1 MNLADSVRQYYIE
14 YFDQLTLDKQFHF
27 AGRLAAWEMN
37 EACLAHLTK
46 LQPEI
51 LPPEITAKALLEDLI
66 WHPPVAK
73 INAAQSRAVYFA
85 RYPELR
91 GLMLGMF
98 RVRHAHDIYGT
109 DLREELLEL
118 VPHSALRDLAEQ
130 LSADNDALRTLST
143 YAINY
148 LYLLDILFPNQYED
162 LLQAHS
168 FYALGN
174 TYDLTDPE
182 SIQLLIY
189 LYTHCIIGDSNFYAR
204 SIDQDRAIV
213 YRRMLK
219 RLESVIDQNFSLINL
234 DNKLEFL
241 VCCNIVGYIAP
252 ELAARI
258 QHECSLSVSNEGMFL
273 IDRHN
278 QFMQSNKKSFVDS
291 EHRNV
296 LFIMSSS
303 AYPHVL
309 QQELQ
314 NSGQPL

>member
-1 MNLADSVRQYYIE
+1 MHLADLVRQYYLE
-14 YFDQLTLDKQFHF
+14 HFDKLPLDKQFHF

-37 EACLAHLTK
+37 ENCLARLTK
-46 LQPEI
+46 LKPEI
-51 LPPEITAKALLEDLI
+51 LPPEITAEALLADLI
-66 WHPPVAK
+66 QHPPEAK

-91 GLMLGMF
+91 GVMLGMF
-98 RVRHAHDIYGT
+98 RVRHARDIYGI
-109 DLREELLEL
+109 DLREALLEF
-118 VPHSALRDLAEQ
+118 VPHMVLRGLAEQ
-130 LSADNDALRTLST
+130 LSADSAALRTLST

-148 LYLLDILFPNQYED
+148 LYLLDILFPGQYED
-162 LLQAHS
+162 LLRARS
-168 FYALGN
+168 FYTLGDA
-174 TYDLTDPE
+174 YDLTKPE
-182 SIQLLIY
+182 AIQLLIY

-204 SIDQDRAIV
+204 SIDQDRAII

-241 VCCNIVGYIAP
+241 VCCNIVGYTAP

-258 QHECSLSVSNEGMFL
+258 QRECELSVSDEGTFL

-278 QFMQSNKKSFVDS
+278 QFMQSDKKSFVDS

-309 QQELQ
+309 QQEPQ
-314 NSGQPL
+314 NSDQPS